1 MTTQPFRWDWTI
13 PRWTWSGL
21 VPGREDEMANENECT
36 FGRCQNRVGQTLM
49 ARAKHEGRP
58 PICRGCRGAEQLL
71 RAVQIDAFQAEQRAS
86 KLTTMLLEELSTYF
100 RGDDLR
106 SDIVAQSYAPHGGS
120 YDPSTDTR
128 LERLLTQASSP
139 VVRRVAA
146 VMATLAPA
154 TIHVLRL
161 AVHAPTDGFPAVAA
175 RLPAAIAHGRA
186 MAEAEAREAMLGGVL
201 AVARARGD
209 SPMACAVRVLEADA
223 DPLRPVHV
231 SPRAVQL
238 ATEAIVRHGL
248 LDVREEAEAVV
259 DHAVDAYLAAS
270 RALKEEH
277 RAVVQRRDQEREA
290 LRLAARERRAARE
303 REWFERK
310 LRGAA

>member
-1 MTTQPFRWDWTI
+1 
-13 PRWTWSGL
+13 
-21 VPGREDEMANENECT
+21 MA
-36 FGRCQNRVGQTLM
+36 
-49 ARAKHEGRP
+49 
-58 PICRGCRGAEQLL
+58 
-71 RAVQIDAFQAEQRAS
+71 
-86 KLTTMLLEELSTYF
+86 KLTTQLLEELTTYF

-106 SDIVAQSYAPHGGS
+106 SDIVAQSYAPHAGS

-128 LERLLTQASSP
+128 LERLLAQAQSP
-139 VVRRVAA
+139 VVKRVAA
-146 VMATLAPA
+146 VMATLPPA
-154 TIHVLRL
+154 TVLALRL

-270 RALKEEH
+270 RAIQDEQ
-277 RAVVQRRDQEREA
+277 RAI
-290 LRLAARERRAARE
+290 RERRRAEAEAVLEDLLGRQTAKARA
-303 REWFERK
+303 RFERK